1 MPTLNQEHK
10 VAILKEL
17 QKYKADELSMKPLF
31 ESMKEF
37 TAWLKTK
44 EK

>member
-1 MPTLNQEHK
+1 MSELNQKEK
-10 VAILKEL
+10 NAILEEL
-17 QKYKADELSMKPLF
+17 QKYKADKLSMKPLF